1 MKKDKSSI
9 IGTPGSSALM
19 VIFAVLC
26 LAVFAVLALSG
37 ALAGQRLENVSVES
51 ITAYYEADAEAE
63 AMLARIRG
71 GDLPDGVKKDGD
83 IYSWSC
89 PIGDTRQLLVKA
101 EVKGKE
107 YKILQWQTAYTA
119 DWTGE
124 DTLNLWDGIG

>member
-37 ALAGQRLENVSVES
+37 ALAGQRLENVSAES

-63 AMLARIRG
+63 AMLAQIRG
-71 GDLPDGVKKDGD
+71 GDIPDGVEKDGD
-83 IYSWSC
+83 VYSWSC
-89 PIGDTRQLLVKA
+89 PIGNTRQLLVKA
-101 EVKGKE
+101 EVKDKA
-107 YKILQWQTAYTA
+107 YKILQWQTAYAA
-119 DWTGE
+119 DWTG
-124 DTLNLWDGIG
+124 DDSLNLWDGLG

>member
-51 ITAYYEADAEAE
+51 ITAYYETDAEAE
-63 AMLARIRG
+63 AMLARIRE

>member
-37 ALAGQRLENVSVES
+37 ALAGQRLENASAES

-63 AMLARIRG
+63 AMLAQIRG
-71 GDLPDGVKKDGD
+71 GDIPDGVEKDGNV
-83 IYSWSC
+83 YSWSC
-89 PIGDTRQLLVKA
+89 PIGNTRQLLVKA
-101 EVKGKE
+101 EVKGKD
-107 YKILQWQTAYTA
+107 YKILQWQTAYAA
-119 DWTGE
+119 DWTG
-124 DTLNLWDGIG
+124 DDSLNLWDGLG